1 MDRDTA
7 IKMAQQAIK
16 AKNKR
21 LVDAVLNS
29 GWAWVGRIG
38 CMAAFW
44 VGRCAALAQ
53 HRLGQVLA
61 WRSGQSPS
69 FCAGPQRC

>member
-21 LVDAVLNS
+21 LVDAVLQIR
-29 GWAWVGRIG
+29 AERDKLP
-38 CMAAFW
+38 AAD
-44 VGRCAALAQ
+44 VPVAELPLIAVTCATGSKRCSRRPRPAI
-53 HRLGQVLA
+53 QV
-61 WRSGQSPS
+61 
-69 FCAGPQRC
+69 C